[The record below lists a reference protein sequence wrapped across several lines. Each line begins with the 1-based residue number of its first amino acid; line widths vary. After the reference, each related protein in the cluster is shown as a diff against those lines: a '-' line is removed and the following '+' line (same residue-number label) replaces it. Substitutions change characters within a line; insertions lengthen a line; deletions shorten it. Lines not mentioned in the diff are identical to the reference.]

1 MVLSVQSFLRPNTH
15 VKFKSSHAHANNELF
30 VCCEEQGIRW
40 SARDWKCGSME
51 HSSVSSLYLSG
62 LGHPFNVLSFST
74 SMISTDYCFH
84 LICIDFWDILRH
96 GWSPEFTSNAWP
108 QGLIRLTFHL
118 HLDADDLLRN
128 VDSFVTEIQNSQSQ
142 DCLSLKN
149 DPVFWWEHSWEFL
162 WTDIDDAWF
171 LHRARIL
178 PSFGNIDMEIFSQE
192 TVCCDGILNIP
203 AILRDMWDA
212 IVGVSS
218 ER

>member
-15 VKFKSSHAHANNELF
+15 VKFKSSHVHANNELF

-96 GWSPEFTSNAWP
+96 GSPPEFTSMPGLRASSAWRFTSISMRMICSEMSTP
-108 QGLIRLTFHL
+108 SQLKSKFPKSSLPVIEEWSSILMRTFM
-118 HLDADDLLRN
+118 RIPMN
-128 VDSFVTEIQNSQSQ
+128 KYWWFMIDSWFSPWCKISS
-142 DCLSLKN
+142 
-149 DPVFWWEHSWEFL
+149 VFW
-162 WTDIDDAWF
+162 
-171 LHRARIL
+171 
-178 PSFGNIDMEIFSQE
+178 
-192 TVCCDGILNIP
+192 
-203 AILRDMWDA
+203 
-212 IVGVSS
+212 
-218 ER
+218 